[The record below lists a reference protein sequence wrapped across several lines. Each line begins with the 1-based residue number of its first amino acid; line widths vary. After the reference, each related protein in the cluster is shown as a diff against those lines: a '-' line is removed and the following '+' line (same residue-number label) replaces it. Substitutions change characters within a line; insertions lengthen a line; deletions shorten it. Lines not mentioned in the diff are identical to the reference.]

1 MARTVYCVKLGREL
15 PGLERPPF
23 PGELGQRIYEH
34 ISKQAYDMWQAESTN
49 VINERGLS
57 MGDPEARKVL
67 RQEMEKFFFSSPKQ
81 PAGQGATTARVVGAA
96 KGPRLVYC
104 VKLGR
109 ELPGLARPPMPGELG
124 QRIYEQISQQAYDM
138 WEAQRTLIINHYQLN
153 LADPE
158 SRKILREQMEEFFFG
173 SDAQMPEG
181 WVPEA
186 VGAGASDKGGGGAA
200 SSKGGGG
207 GAPSSKGGGGGA
219 AQRK

>member
-15 PGLERPPF
+15 PGLEKPPF

-34 ISKQAYDMWQAESTN
+34 ISKQAYDMWQAESTT

-57 MGDPEARKVL
+57 MGDPAARKIL
-67 RQEMEKFFFSSPKQ
+67 RKEMEKFFFGNPKQ
-81 PAGQGATTARVVGAA
+81 PAGRVSTSSSVVGAA
-96 KGPRLVYC
+96 QGPRIVYC

-109 ELPGLARPPMPGELG
+109 ELPGLDRPPMPGALG
-124 QRIYEQISQQAYDM
+124 QRIYEQVSKQAYDM
-138 WEAQRTLIINHYQLN
+138 WEAQRTLIINHYGLN

-173 SDAQMPEG
+173 ADAQMPEG

-186 VGAGASDKGGGGAA
+186 AAAGAGA

-207 GAPSSKGGGGGA
+207 AARKGGGSGA